1 MKRTI
6 CCPKCKNL
14 DLVIPENIN
23 EEVVC
28 PKCEYSFLSL
38 DCLKE
43 KKLVLN
49 KIFTVS
55 LIIFIVTLLIGT
67 VLFFLPVYGEYN
79 LPTQEF
85 MLKLEEIGIV
95 EGELVGAGIG
105 LYIIALIA
113 MIVIFVSAYYSH
125 QYHER
130 RMYLRKHGY
139 IYEKREKSGS
149 YSN

>member
-14 DLVIPENIN
+14 DLIIPDNIN

-38 DCLKE
+38 DCLKA
-43 KKLVLN
+43 KKIVLN
-49 KIFTVS
+49 KIFTIS
-55 LIIFIVTLLIGT
+55 LIIFIITLVLGT
-67 VLFFLPVYGEYN
+67 MLFFLPVYGEYD

-85 MLKLEEIGIV
+85 LIKLDKIGLVESKLVGIGI
-95 EGELVGAGIG
+95 GF
-105 LYIIALIA
+105 YILALIT
-113 MIVIFVSAYYSH
+113 MISIFISAYYSH
-125 QYHER
+125 HYHER

-139 IYEKREKSGS
+139 IYEKREKRGY